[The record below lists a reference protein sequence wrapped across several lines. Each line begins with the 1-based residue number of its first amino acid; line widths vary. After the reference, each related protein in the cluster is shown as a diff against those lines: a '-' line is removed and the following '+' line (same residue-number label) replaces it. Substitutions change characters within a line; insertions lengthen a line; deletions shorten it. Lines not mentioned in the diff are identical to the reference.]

1 MPLPFLKLNPLL
13 KEPLCSHLIF
23 NLIVFSVAVFKGRKD
38 SKYFFSYNISPKKW
52 PYFWTCDITLEIRTI
67 FFNNIFVETINW
79 FFFEFFRHL
88 ILCDSWFRATPFP
101 IAMVFLSLANKNS
114 YLKKYLLQE
123 LDEFLGCI
131 SVCELSLIRFG
142 WRPNHF
148 PTVRNHQ
155 SGLRWVE
162 QSDAKIFTNEK
173 IHGKNSKL

>member
-23 NLIVFSVAVFKGRKD
+23 NLIAFSVAVFKGRKD

-114 YLKKYLLQE
+114 YRYLKISFTGTGWIPWVYLRMW
-123 LDEFLGCI
+123 I
-131 SVCELSLIRFG
+131 VS
-142 WRPNHF
+142 
-148 PTVRNHQ
+148 HQ
-155 SGLRWVE
+155 IWLT
-162 QSDAKIFTNEK
+162 A
-173 IHGKNSKL
+173 